1 DAVGCAESVRVISK
15 AQQIKAFLSD
25 DEDARSLQP
34 EVMVTQ
40 ELEKA
45 KASSDRAAQAILYLA
60 LCEIL
65 SFGTADKGA
74 PSRAMRDKALE
85 AGNEAADLFQG
96 LAETRMQAL
105 AKLEV
110 SLILS
115 KGASPKS
122 AFQAASEALE
132 LLDRLGDKQGM
143 GRALYAIAVSHVVA
157 KDYAAAMTKGL
168 EALELVRAAGDKRA
182 EVVLLQTLVSWGL
195 VQDKPHKALVMA
207 KEAMALQLELQAPP
221 LEEAKACLL
230 LVDALAG
237 VKKVRRGLKA
247 AEECL
252 DRLKKAGDRANVI
265 GLVVV
270 ARAQLKRD
278 HPELA
283 LTAMDEA
290 IDIAREMGDRRLE
303 LLLQYSH
310 AEVNVQLQSRADALE
325 AAEEAAAIAQELR
338 DAREEGDAEILLLS
352 VLVRGTLDRA
362 SLVKA
367 LAAAKKARGLYQRA
381 EYRMGE
387 ATALLHRASI
397 LGVDSASSSAQEML
411 QVATEAHDIFE
422 EEEFIAGQSAALQQV
437 AEAQLAKEGY
447 DEAAQAARDRRAM
460 WKGLGCRKEEGDAVL
475 QLARIYL
482 GSTDYDA
489 AEKSGLEAQKI
500 FQEVGDKAAES
511 VACVHLAQACLKKM
525 SSEAEGE
532 TKEALASA
540 SYRNSAEKAMRAAND
555 AITACRHL
563 NSKQLRAGAL
573 FWRAQVLGFRGRL
586 EEAFRVVMDAEK
598 CFESIAAGSAMVQCK
613 VLAADCLAGLKHY
626 DEAKEVVQQAL
637 KQAAGLHD
645 RQAET
650 QAKSCLERID
660 KAEKKSKEV
669 VAPPVQ
675 QAIAAETLGHK
686 PRRQAGPFALDFRVG
701 KVGTG
706 AADIEYE
713 QFMKAKEVQRAMFQA
728 ENKTIVHQCADTDII
743 EAAEGSVACIDG
755 NQAAAHVAYALSDCA
770 FIYPITPSSPMGEM
784 VDEWAAQGLI
794 NCYGQ
799 KLSVTEMQSE
809 AGAAGALHGSLK
821 AGALGTT
828 FTASQGLL
836 LMIPNMYKIAGE
848 LLPCVMHVAARALAG
863 QALSIF
869 GDHSDVMACRA
880 TGWAMLA
887 SESVEMA
894 QVNALVAHLVSME
907 RRVPVQHF
915 FDGFRTSH
923 EVNKVKLIDYQT
935 MKSFIDWDAIKEH
948 HDLAMNPR
956 HPHVQGTSQ
965 GPDIFFQCVEAG
977 NTFYDGLADL
987 FEEKGKLVQQKT
999 GLHFA
1004 LYGYEGHPEAKHV
1017 IVVMGSAAVTC
1028 GETAQYL
1035 SKVKGQRVG
1044 VLKVR
1049 LFRPWDSSRF
1059 LAALPK
1065 MTERI
1070 CVLDRTKE
1078 PGSQGEPLLLEVAS
1092 TLHASAHSEI
1102 VVVGGRY
1109 GLGSKEFTPNQVL
1122 SVFENLAQDTPKP
1135 RFTVGIQDDVTH
1147 LSLPVGPWLNV
1158 LPEGT
1163 TECMFYGLGSD
1174 GTVGANKSAVKMIA
1188 LGTQLHAQAYFEYDA
1203 KKSGGVTISHL
1214 RFGPQPIHAPY
1225 NVRAADYLAI
1235 HKSSYVQNYDMTR
1248 YLKENAVCVINCSWE
1263 AKDLE
1268 KQLPAKMRRDLAER
1282 KAKLFIIDATK
1293 IAVKAG
1299 LGKRINMIMQTVF
1312 FKLSA
1317 VMPYEEA
1324 VEMLKKSI
1332 KKMYGK
1338 KGDKVVKMNIDG
1350 VDASIEGIVE
1360 IEVPNS
1366 WASLA
1371 VEGEASGATAQK
1383 VSYGKGPRMFPE
1395 VQSAEQFA
1403 KQVQGPCNNLDGNA
1417 LPVSAFMPGGRVPL
1431 GTSQYEKR
1439 GIAIQVP
1446 QVDMDKC
1453 TQCNKCSLICPH
1465 AAVRPFLV
1473 TSQELLKA
1481 PPSFQDGSRGAIGG
1495 GVLDSYRYR
1504 IQVSPWDC
1512 TGCELCVRICPADA
1526 LALKP
1531 AQQMIQEEAENWDF
1545 AVALP
1550 ERGEEID
1557 KTTVKGSQFQKPFL
1571 EFSGACEGCGE
1582 TPHVKLMTQLFGER
1596 LVIANATGC
1605 SSIWGASNPSFPYTV
1620 NSKGEGPAWANSLFE
1635 DNAEF
1640 GFGMRKAFKQRR
1652 DYLALQVE
1660 DALQDSSVQMSE
1672 ELRQAL
1678 QQYLVMRK
1686 EQMHDL
1692 LLPKG
1697 RSIYHQIMEKLVPL
1711 LEKEK
1716 GNHTKIHNLFDLE
1729 DMFGRSS
1736 FWIVGG
1742 DGWAYDIGYGGLDH
1756 VIASEEHVN
1765 ILVLDTEM
1773 YSNTGG
1779 QASKATPKGAMAKF
1793 AESGKVTQKKELGQM
1808 AMTYKNVY
1816 VASICVHVNPQQAV
1830 RALIEADAYPGP
1842 SLILAYTP
1850 CISQG
1855 FPMAESIQHCQMA
1868 VDSGYWPLYRFNPE
1882 LAAQGNNAFQ
1892 LDSRKIKGDLFKFLA
1907 KENRFAAVMR
1917 RDPKHAEE
1925 LDKKLQEN
1933 LMQKNHLLQVL
1944 NKEDL
1949 EGQFS
1954 KLVEG
1959 LSDAKSSESAVT
1971 VLYGSETG
1979 NAEEQAK
1986 NLVQD
1991 LHARGLKAAASS
2003 LDDFEFEELPNQKIL
2018 ILVVSTCGLGEYPAN
2033 CKQTWLKLQS
2043 ELPMSWLSGVKFC
2056 VFGLGDS
2063 TYSQFC
2069 VAAAGFDTRLG
2080 ELGGQRMLQRG
2091 VGDDRDEDRYYTG
2104 WEAWLPE
2111 LWKTLGAPALPLSQ
2125 DVPVPSYRVD
2135 VSAGGKALPVA
2146 DDDIVPPGAS
2156 RLTLLTNSVLTG
2168 DAKYDR
2174 DIRHYEFKIEG
2185 TNVSYKT
2192 GESLAI
2198 WPRNPKDKVL
2208 EFCEMM
2214 GLDASQ
2220 HLRVLPLEGAR
2231 NWCPTELSVRQLFSH
2246 VLDIFGKPNRKFFET
2261 LSLFAKDESERSQ
2274 LRSIVENSKDGAALY
2289 RDLTHDFAHH
2299 ADVFKR
2305 FASARPPLEHLLQ
2318 MMPVLKPR
2326 SYSIASSP
2334 LMHPDKI
2341 QLCVVLVDWTVES
2354 TKELRLGECTGYMQT
2369 QPPGAQIMCAVR
2381 SSAIVLPQDAEKPVI
2396 MAGMGTGLAPWRAV
2410 TQERVMQ
2417 KRSGLKV
2424 GKCMLFFGARY
2435 KVEWLYRE
2443 EFETYEKEGVLQM
2456 HCAFSREQARKIYV
2470 QHRIV
2475 EAGQDVAE
2483 CMLNQGGHFY
2493 VCGSARQVPED
2504 IYTAMKEVM
2513 MTHERCGEEDAEA
2526 ILSNLKMEG
2535 RYTVEAWS

>member
-1 DAVGCAESVRVISK
+1 MAIRGQTSP
-15 AQQIKAFLSD
+15 FGPYGGLL
-25 DEDARSLQP
+25 RSYLYP
-34 EVMVTQ
+34 ETV
-40 ELEKA
+40 E
-45 KASSDRAAQAILYLA
+45 
-60 LCEIL
+60 
-65 SFGTADKGA
+65 
-74 PSRAMRDKALE
+74 
-85 AGNEAADLFQG
+85 
-96 LAETRMQAL
+96 ETPQ
-105 AKLEV
+105 
-110 SLILS
+110 
-115 KGASPKS
+115 
-122 AFQAASEALE
+122 
-132 LLDRLGDKQGM
+132 
-143 GRALYAIAVSHVVA
+143 
-157 KDYAAAMTKGL
+157 
-168 EALELVRAAGDKRA
+168 
-182 EVVLLQTLVSWGL
+182 
-195 VQDKPHKALVMA
+195 
-207 KEAMALQLELQAPP
+207 
-221 LEEAKACLL
+221 
-230 LVDALAG
+230 
-237 VKKVRRGLKA
+237 
-247 AEECL
+247 
-252 DRLKKAGDRANVI
+252 
-265 GLVVV
+265 
-270 ARAQLKRD
+270 
-278 HPELA
+278 
-283 LTAMDEA
+283 
-290 IDIAREMGDRRLE
+290 RLE
-303 LLLQYSH
+303 
-310 AEVNVQLQSRADALE
+310 QL
-325 AAEEAAAIAQELR
+325 
-338 DAREEGDAEILLLS
+338 
-352 VLVRGTLDRA
+352 
-362 SLVKA
+362 
-367 LAAAKKARGLYQRA
+367 
-381 EYRMGE
+381 
-387 ATALLHRASI
+387 
-397 LGVDSASSSAQEML
+397 
-411 QVATEAHDIFE
+411 
-422 EEEFIAGQSAALQQV
+422 
-437 AEAQLAKEGY
+437 
-447 DEAAQAARDRRAM
+447 
-460 WKGLGCRKEEGDAVL
+460 
-475 QLARIYL
+475 
-482 GSTDYDA
+482 
-489 AEKSGLEAQKI
+489 
-500 FQEVGDKAAES
+500 
-511 VACVHLAQACLKKM
+511 
-525 SSEAEGE
+525 
-532 TKEALASA
+532 
-540 SYRNSAEKAMRAAND
+540 
-555 AITACRHL
+555 
-563 NSKQLRAGAL
+563 GA
-573 FWRAQVLGFRGRL
+573 
-586 EEAFRVVMDAEK
+586 
-598 CFESIAAGSAMVQCK
+598 
-613 VLAADCLAGLKHY
+613 
-626 DEAKEVVQQAL
+626 
-637 KQAAGLHD
+637 
-645 RQAET
+645 
-650 QAKSCLERID
+650 
-660 KAEKKSKEV
+660 
-669 VAPPVQ
+669 
-675 QAIAAETLGHK
+675 
-686 PRRQAGPFALDFRVG
+686 
-701 KVGTG
+701 GTG
-706 AADIEYE
+706 AADVEYE
-713 QFMKAKEVQRAMFQA
+713 QFLKAKEVQRAMFQA

-743 EAAEGSVACIDG
+743 EAAQGSVACIDG

-809 AGAAGALHGSLK
+809 AGAAGALHGALK
-821 AGALGTT
+821 AGAFSTT
-828 FTASQGLL
+828 FTASNLEQDVMRDGIVDISLGKLL
-836 LMIPNMYKIAGE
+836 GFW
-848 LLPCVMHVAARALAG
+848 R
-863 QALSIF
+863 ALSIF
-869 GDHSDVMACRA
+869 GDHSDVMACRS

-923 EVNKVKLIDYQT
+923 EVNKVKLIDYDT
-935 MKSFIDWDAIKEH
+935 MKSFVNWDAVKEH

-977 NTFYDGLADL
+977 NSFYDGLADL
-987 FEEKGKLVQQKT
+987 FEMKGKMIQEKT

-1004 LYGYEGHPEAKHV
+1004 LYAYEGHPEAKHV

-1028 GETAQYL
+1028 GETASYL
-1035 SKVKGQRVG
+1035 AEKGQKVG

-1049 LFRPWDSSRF
+1049 LFRPWDNSRF

-1065 MTERI
+1065 TTERI

-1078 PGSQGEPLLLEVAS
+1078 HGSQGEPLLLEVAS
-1092 TLHASAHSEI
+1092 MLHSSAQADI
-1102 VVVGGRY
+1102 VVIGGRY
-1109 GLGSKEFTPNQVL
+1109 GLGSKEFTPNLVQ
-1122 SVFENLAQDTPKP
+1122 SIYENLAKENPKP
-1135 RFTVGIQDDVTH
+1135 RFTVGINDDVTF

-1158 LPEGT
+1158 LPTGT

-1188 LGTQLHAQAYFEYDA
+1188 LGTELHAQAYFEYDA

-1214 RFGPQPIHAPY
+1214 RFGPKPIHAPY
-1225 NVRAADYLAI
+1225 NVRAADYLAV
-1235 HKSSYVQNYDMTR
+1235 HKQSYVHSYDMTR
-1248 YLKENAVCVINCSWE
+1248 YLKQNAVFVINCSWDKSE
-1263 AKDLE
+1263 LE
-1268 KQLPAKMRRDLAER
+1268 EQLPAKMRKDLAE
-1282 KAKLFIIDATK
+1282 KQAKLFIIDATK

-1350 VDASIEGIVE
+1350 VDASIEGIVQVD
-1360 IEVPNS
+1360 IPAS
-1366 WASLA
+1366 WASLS
-1371 VEGEASGATAQK
+1371 VDSEAPATDDSKQK
-1383 VSYGKGPRMFPE
+1383 VAYGKGPRMFPE
-1395 VQSAEQFA
+1395 VQDAAQFA
-1403 KQVQGPCNNLDGNA
+1403 KQVQSPCNNLDGNA
-1417 LPVSAFMPGGRVPL
+1417 LPVSAFVPGGRVPL

-1439 GIAIQVP
+1439 GIAINVP
-1446 QVDMDKC
+1446 RVDMDKC

-1465 AAVRPFLV
+1465 AAVRPFLA
-1473 TSQELLKA
+1473 SGQELAKA
-1481 PPSFQDGSRGAIGG
+1481 PAAFKAGSRAAIGG
-1495 GVLDSYRYR
+1495 GVLDNYQYR

-1526 LALKP
+1526 LSLGP
-1531 AQQMIQEEAENWDF
+1531 AEKVIEEEEPNWNF
-1545 AVALP
+1545 AITLP
-1550 ERGEEID
+1550 DRGDEID
-1557 KTTVKGSQFQKPFL
+1557 KTTVKGSQFQKPYL
-1571 EFSGACEGCGE
+1571 EFSGACEGCG
-1582 TPHVKLMTQLFGER
+1582 
-1596 LVIANATGC
+1596 C
-1605 SSIWGASNPSFPYTV
+1605 SSIWGGSNPSFPYTV
-1620 NSKGEGPAWANSLFE
+1620 NTKGEGPAWANSLFE

-1652 DYLALQVE
+1652 DYLSMQVE
-1660 DALQDSSVQMSE
+1660 DALNDTSVKMSD
-1672 ELRQAL
+1672 ELRAAL
-1678 QQYLVMRK
+1678 QQFSVMRK

-1697 RSIYHQIMEKLVPL
+1697 RSIYHSIMEKLVPL

-1716 GNHTKIHNLFDLE
+1716 DVHTKIKQLYELE

-1793 AESGKVTQKKELGQM
+1793 AEGGKLTQKKDLGQM

-1830 RALIEADAYPGP
+1830 RAMIEADAYPGP
-1842 SLILAYTP
+1842 SIILAYSP

-1868 VDSGYWPLYRFNPE
+1868 VDSGYWPLYRYHPD
-1882 LAAQGNNAFQ
+1882 AAASGNNPFQ

-1907 KENRFAAVMR
+1907 KEGCHYENRFAAVMR

-1925 LDKKLQEN
+1925 LDNKLQEN
-1933 LMQKNHLLQVL
+1933 LVQKNHLLQVL

-1959 LSDAKSSESAVT
+1959 LSDAKSSDNSIT
-1971 VLYGSETG
+1971 VLYGSESG

-1986 NLVQD
+1986 NLMQD
-1991 LHARGLKAAASS
+1991 LIARGLKATVSS
-2003 LDDFEFEELPNQKIL
+2003 LDDFEFEELPNQKIM

-2043 ELPMSWLSGVKFC
+2043 QDLPMSWLSGVKFC

-2080 ELGGQRMLQRG
+2080 ELGGQRMLKRG

-2111 LWKTLGAPALPLSQ
+2111 LWKVLGAPALPLSQ
-2125 DVPVPSYRVD
+2125 DIPAPSYRVD
-2135 VSAGGKALPVA
+2135 ASAGTLEKPPVK
-2146 DDDIVPPGAS
+2146 DDDIIPPGAN
-2156 RLTLLTNSVLTG
+2156 RLTLLTNDVLTG

-2198 WPRNPKDKVL
+2198 WPRNPVDKVL
-2208 EFCEMM
+2208 EFCQMM
-2214 GLDASQ
+2214 GFDPAQ
-2220 HLRVLPLEGAR
+2220 NLRVLPLEGAR

-2246 VLDIFGKPNRKFFET
+2246 
-2261 LSLFAKDESERSQ
+2261 DEGEKKQ
-2274 LRSIVENSKDGAALY
+2274 LQSIVENSAEGAALY
-2289 RDLTHDFAHH
+2289 RDMTHDFAHH
-2299 ADVFKR
+2299 ADVLKKFS
-2305 FASARPPLEHLLQ
+2305 SARPPIEHLLQ

-2341 QLCVVLVDWTVES
+2341 QLCVVLVDWTVE
-2354 TKELRLGECTGYMQT
+2354 TTNELRLGECTGYMRQ
-2369 QPPGAQIMCAVR
+2369 QKPGAQIMCAVR
-2381 SSAIVLPQDAEKPVI
+2381 SSAIEPEKPVI

-2417 KRSGLKV
+2417 ARQGATV

-2435 KVEWLYRE
+2435 KQEWLYRE
-2443 EFETYEKEGVLQM
+2443 EFEQYEKEGVLQM
-2456 HCAFSREQARKIYV
+2456 HTAFSREQARKIYV

-2475 EAGQDVAE
+2475 EAGPDVAE
-2483 CMLNQGGHFY
+2483 KMLNQGGHFY

-2513 MTHERCGEEDAEA
+2513 MASQRCGEEDAEA

>member
-1 DAVGCAESVRVISK
+1 
-15 AQQIKAFLSD
+15 
-25 DEDARSLQP
+25 
-34 EVMVTQ
+34 M
-40 ELEKA
+40 
-45 KASSDRAAQAILYLA
+45 A
-60 LCEIL
+60 LRGQTAPFGPYGGLLL
-65 SFGTADKGA
+65 SFWRRERT
-74 PSRAMRDKALE
+74 E
-85 AGNEAADLFQG
+85 
-96 LAETRMQAL
+96 ETPER
-105 AKLEV
+105 
-110 SLILS
+110 
-115 KGASPKS
+115 
-122 AFQAASEALE
+122 
-132 LLDRLGDKQGM
+132 
-143 GRALYAIAVSHVVA
+143 
-157 KDYAAAMTKGL
+157 L
-168 EALELVRAAGDKRA
+168 EALG
-182 EVVLLQTLVSWGL
+182 
-195 VQDKPHKALVMA
+195 
-207 KEAMALQLELQAPP
+207 
-221 LEEAKACLL
+221 
-230 LVDALAG
+230 
-237 VKKVRRGLKA
+237 
-247 AEECL
+247 
-252 DRLKKAGDRANVI
+252 
-265 GLVVV
+265 
-270 ARAQLKRD
+270 
-278 HPELA
+278 
-283 LTAMDEA
+283 
-290 IDIAREMGDRRLE
+290 
-303 LLLQYSH
+303 
-310 AEVNVQLQSRADALE
+310 
-325 AAEEAAAIAQELR
+325 
-338 DAREEGDAEILLLS
+338 
-352 VLVRGTLDRA
+352 
-362 SLVKA
+362 
-367 LAAAKKARGLYQRA
+367 
-381 EYRMGE
+381 
-387 ATALLHRASI
+387 
-397 LGVDSASSSAQEML
+397 
-411 QVATEAHDIFE
+411 
-422 EEEFIAGQSAALQQV
+422 
-437 AEAQLAKEGY
+437 
-447 DEAAQAARDRRAM
+447 
-460 WKGLGCRKEEGDAVL
+460 
-475 QLARIYL
+475 
-482 GSTDYDA
+482 
-489 AEKSGLEAQKI
+489 
-500 FQEVGDKAAES
+500 
-511 VACVHLAQACLKKM
+511 
-525 SSEAEGE
+525 
-532 TKEALASA
+532 
-540 SYRNSAEKAMRAAND
+540 
-555 AITACRHL
+555 
-563 NSKQLRAGAL
+563 
-573 FWRAQVLGFRGRL
+573 
-586 EEAFRVVMDAEK
+586 
-598 CFESIAAGSAMVQCK
+598 AGS
-613 VLAADCLAGLKHY
+613 
-626 DEAKEVVQQAL
+626 
-637 KQAAGLHD
+637 
-645 RQAET
+645 
-650 QAKSCLERID
+650 
-660 KAEKKSKEV
+660 
-669 VAPPVQ
+669 
-675 QAIAAETLGHK
+675 
-686 PRRQAGPFALDFRVG
+686 
-701 KVGTG
+701 G
-706 AADIEYE
+706 AADVEYE
-713 QFMKAKEVQRAMFQA
+713 QFVKAKEIQRAMFQA

-743 EAAEGSVACIDG
+743 EAAQGSVACIDG

-894 QVNALVAHLVSME
+894 QVNALVSHLVTME

-923 EVNKVKLIDYQT
+923 EVNKVKLIDYNT
-935 MKSFIDWDAIKEH
+935 MKSFINWDAIKEH

-977 NTFYDGLADL
+977 NSFYDGLADL
-987 FEEKGKLVQQKT
+987 FEEKGKLIQQKT

-1004 LYGYEGHPEAKHV
+1004 LYGYEGHPEAERV
-1017 IVVMGSAAVTC
+1017 VVVMGSAAVTC
-1028 GETAQYL
+1028 GETADYL
-1035 SKVKGQRVG
+1035 SKKGEKVG

-1049 LFRPWDSSRF
+1049 LFRPWDCSRF
-1059 LAALPK
+1059 LAALPTTTK
-1065 MTERI
+1065 RI

-1078 PGSQGEPLLLEVAS
+1078 PGSQGEPLLLEVAA
-1092 TLHASAHSEI
+1092 TLHASAHSE
-1102 VVVGGRY
+1102 VVVIGGRY
-1109 GLGSKEFTPNQVL
+1109 GLGSKEFTPNMVL
-1122 SVFENLAQDTPKP
+1122 SVFENLGAETPKP
-1135 RFTVGIQDDVTH
+1135 RFTVGINDDVTH

-1188 LGTQLHAQAYFEYDA
+1188 LGTELHAQAYFEYDA

-1214 RFGPQPIHAPY
+1214 RFGPKPIHAPY

-1235 HKSSYVQNYDMTR
+1235 HKQSYVQQYDMTR
-1248 YLKENAVCVINCSWE
+1248 YLKQNAVCVINCSWG
-1263 AKDLE
+1263 KDELE
-1268 KQLPAKMRRDLAER
+1268 KQLPAKMRKDLAT
-1282 KAKLFIIDATK
+1282 KGAKLFIIDATK

-1338 KGDKVVKMNIDG
+1338 KGDAVVKMNIDG
-1350 VDASIEGIVE
+1350 VDASIEGIIPCE
-1360 IEVPNS
+1360 IPAS
-1366 WASLA
+1366 WAQVE
-1371 VEGEASGATAQK
+1371 VEGDTGAAQRK
-1383 VSYGKGPRMFPE
+1383 MGPYAKGPRMFPE
-1395 VQSAEQFA
+1395 LQDAEQFA
-1403 KQVQGPCNNLDGNA
+1403 KQVQAPCNSLDGSA
-1417 LPVSAFMPGGRVPL
+1417 LPVSAFVPGGRVPL

-1439 GIAIQVP
+1439 GIAIKVP

-1465 AAVRPFLV
+1465 AAVRPFLM
-1473 TSQELLKA
+1473 TSQELQTA
-1481 PPSFQDGSRGAIGG
+1481 PATFKSGSRAAIGG
-1495 GVLDSYRYR
+1495 GVLDSLQYR

-1526 LALKP
+1526 LTLAP
-1531 AQQMIQEEAENWDF
+1531 AEKVIQEEEENWDF
-1545 AVALP
+1545 AVKLP
-1550 ERGEEID
+1550 DRGEEID

-1605 SSIWGASNPSFPYTV
+1605 SSIWGGSNPSFPYTV

-1660 DALQDSSVQMSE
+1660 EALNDQAVKMSE
-1672 ELRQAL
+1672 QLRSTL

-1692 LLPKG
+1692 LLPRG
-1697 RSIYHQIMEKLVPL
+1697 RSIYHQIMEKLTPM

-1716 GNHTKIHNLFDLE
+1716 DTHPKIKALYDLE

-1736 FWIVGG
+1736 FWMVGG

-1765 ILVLDTEM
+1765 IFVLDTEM

-1793 AESGKVTQKKELGQM
+1793 AESGKMTQKKDLGQL

-1842 SLILAYTP
+1842 SLVLAYAP

-1868 VDSGYWPLYRFNPE
+1868 VDSGYWPLYRYNPE
-1882 LAAQGNNAFQ
+1882 LATQGNNPFQ

-1925 LDKKLQEN
+1925 LDKRLQDN
-1933 LMQKNHLLQVL
+1933 VVQKNHLLQVL

-1949 EGQFS
+1949 EGQFH

-1959 LSDAKSSESAVT
+1959 LSDAKSSGDSIT
-1971 VLYGSETG
+1971 VLFGSETG

-1991 LHARGLKAAASS
+1991 LAARGLKATASS
-2003 LDDFEFEELPNQKIL
+2003 LDDFEFEELPNQKML

-2033 CKQTWLKLQS
+2033 SKQTWLKLQS
-2043 ELPMSWLSGVKFC
+2043 PELPMTWLNGVKFC

-2069 VAAAGFDTRLG
+2069 VAAVGFDTRLG
-2080 ELGGQRMLQRG
+2080 ELGAQRILKRG

-2104 WEAWLPE
+2104 WEAWQPE
-2111 LWKTLGAPALPLSQ
+2111 LWKVLGAPPLPLSSE
-2125 DVPVPSYRVD
+2125 PPAPCYRVD
-2135 VSAGGKALPVA
+2135 VSPGALEKPPVK
-2146 DDDIVPPGAS
+2146 DDDIVPPGATK
-2156 RLTLLTNSVLTG
+2156 LELLTNRVLTG

-2185 TNVSYKT
+2185 TSVSYKT

-2198 WPRNPKDKVL
+2198 WPRNPVPKVL
-2208 EFCEMM
+2208 EFCQMM
-2214 GLDASQ
+2214 GFDAGQ
-2220 HLRVLPLEGAR
+2220 HLRVLPMEGAR
-2231 NWCPTELSVRQLFSH
+2231 NWCPQELSVRQLFSH
-2246 VLDIFGKPNRKFFET
+2246 VLDVFGKPNRKFFET
-2261 LSLFAKDESERSQ
+2261 LCYFAKDEGEKKQ
-2274 LRSIVENSKDGAALY
+2274 LQSIVENSKDGAALY

-2299 ADVFKR
+2299 SDVFKK
-2305 FASARPPLEHLLQ
+2305 FASVRPPIEQLLQ
-2318 MMPVLKPR
+2318 MIPVLKPR
-2326 SYSIASSP
+2326 AYSIASSP
-2334 LMHPDKI
+2334 MMHPDKI

-2354 TKELRLGECTGYMQT
+2354 TKELRLGEATGYMIEQK
-2369 QPPGAQIMCAVR
+2369 PGTQIMCAVR
-2381 SSAIVLPQDAEKPVI
+2381 SSAIVLPEEPTRPI
-2396 MAGMGTGLAPWRAV
+2396 LMAGMGTGLAPWRAV
-2410 TQERVMQ
+2410 TQERIMQ
-2417 KRSGLKV
+2417 HRQGLKV
-2424 GKCMLFFGARY
+2424 GPCMLFFGARY
-2435 KVEWLYRE
+2435 AVEYLYRE
-2443 EFETYEKEGVLQM
+2443 EFESYVKEGVLSM
-2456 HCAFSREQARKIYV
+2456 HTAFSREQARKIYV
-2470 QHRIV
+2470 QHRIL
-2475 EAGQDVAE
+2475 EAGERVAQF
-2483 CMLNQGGHFY
+2483 MLHENGHFY

-2504 IYTAMKEVM
+2504 IYTAMKEVIM
-2513 MTHERCGEEDAEA
+2513 VAEQCAEEEAEA

>member
-1 DAVGCAESVRVISK
+1 MRG
-15 AQQIKAFLSD
+15 
-25 DEDARSLQP
+25 
-34 EVMVTQ
+34 Q
-40 ELEKA
+40 ERQE
-45 KASSDRAAQAILYLA
+45 
-60 LCEIL
+60 
-65 SFGTADKGA
+65 
-74 PSRAMRDKALE
+74 
-85 AGNEAADLFQG
+85 
-96 LAETRMQAL
+96 ETPQ
-105 AKLEV
+105 
-110 SLILS
+110 
-115 KGASPKS
+115 
-122 AFQAASEALE
+122 
-132 LLDRLGDKQGM
+132 
-143 GRALYAIAVSHVVA
+143 
-157 KDYAAAMTKGL
+157 
-168 EALELVRAAGDKRA
+168 
-182 EVVLLQTLVSWGL
+182 
-195 VQDKPHKALVMA
+195 
-207 KEAMALQLELQAPP
+207 
-221 LEEAKACLL
+221 
-230 LVDALAG
+230 
-237 VKKVRRGLKA
+237 
-247 AEECL
+247 
-252 DRLKKAGDRANVI
+252 
-265 GLVVV
+265 
-270 ARAQLKRD
+270 
-278 HPELA
+278 
-283 LTAMDEA
+283 
-290 IDIAREMGDRRLE
+290 RLE
-303 LLLQYSH
+303 P
-310 AEVNVQLQSRADALE
+310 
-325 AAEEAAAIAQELR
+325 
-338 DAREEGDAEILLLS
+338 
-352 VLVRGTLDRA
+352 
-362 SLVKA
+362 
-367 LAAAKKARGLYQRA
+367 
-381 EYRMGE
+381 
-387 ATALLHRASI
+387 
-397 LGVDSASSSAQEML
+397 LG
-411 QVATEAHDIFE
+411 
-422 EEEFIAGQSAALQQV
+422 
-437 AEAQLAKEGY
+437 
-447 DEAAQAARDRRAM
+447 
-460 WKGLGCRKEEGDAVL
+460 
-475 QLARIYL
+475 
-482 GSTDYDA
+482 
-489 AEKSGLEAQKI
+489 
-500 FQEVGDKAAES
+500 
-511 VACVHLAQACLKKM
+511 
-525 SSEAEGE
+525 
-532 TKEALASA
+532 
-540 SYRNSAEKAMRAAND
+540 
-555 AITACRHL
+555 
-563 NSKQLRAGAL
+563 
-573 FWRAQVLGFRGRL
+573 
-586 EEAFRVVMDAEK
+586 
-598 CFESIAAGSAMVQCK
+598 AGS
-613 VLAADCLAGLKHY
+613 
-626 DEAKEVVQQAL
+626 
-637 KQAAGLHD
+637 
-645 RQAET
+645 
-650 QAKSCLERID
+650 
-660 KAEKKSKEV
+660 
-669 VAPPVQ
+669 
-675 QAIAAETLGHK
+675 
-686 PRRQAGPFALDFRVG
+686 
-701 KVGTG
+701 G

-713 QFMKAKEVQRAMFQA
+713 QFMKAKEVQRKMFQA

-821 AGALGTT
+821 AGAFSTT

-869 GDHSDVMACRA
+869 GDHSDVMACRS

-894 QVNALVAHLVSME
+894 QVNAIVAHLVSME

-923 EVNKVKLIDYQT
+923 EVNKVKLIDYNT
-935 MKSFIDWDAIKEH
+935 MKSFINWEAVKEH

-987 FEEKGKLVQQKT
+987 FEEKGKLVQEKT

-1028 GETAQYL
+1028 GETASFL
-1035 SKVKGQRVG
+1035 AKHKGQRVG

-1059 LAALPK
+1059 LAALPTT
-1065 MTERI
+1065 TERI

-1078 PGSQGEPLLLEVAS
+1078 QGSQGEPLLLEVAS
-1092 TLHASAHSEI
+1092 MLHSSAHSEI
-1102 VVVGGRY
+1102 VVIGGRY
-1109 GLGSKEFTPNQVL
+1109 GLGSKEFTPNMVL
-1122 SVFENLAQDTPKP
+1122 SIYENLAQESPKP
-1135 RFTVGIQDDVTH
+1135 RFTVGIEDDVTH

-1188 LGTQLHAQAYFEYDA
+1188 MGTELHAQAYFEYDA

-1214 RFGPQPIHAPY
+1214 RFGPKPIHAPY
-1225 NVRAADYLAI
+1225 NVRAADYMAI
-1235 HKSSYVQNYDMTR
+1235 HKPSYVHNYDMTR
-1248 YLKENAVCVINCSWE
+1248 YLKQNAVCVINCSWDVS
-1263 AKDLE
+1263 DLE
-1268 KQLPAKMRRDLAER
+1268 KQLPAKMRRDLAEK
-1282 KAKLFIIDATK
+1282 KAKLYIIDATK

-1360 IEVPNS
+1360 CEVPAA

-1371 VEGEASGATAQK
+1371 IDKEASDSKGNK
-1383 VSYGKGPRMFPE
+1383 VAYGKGPRMFPE
-1395 VQSAEQFA
+1395 VQNASQFA
-1403 KQVQGPCNNLDGNA
+1403 NQVQAPCNNLDGNS
-1417 LPVSAFMPGGRVPL
+1417 LPVSAFVPGGRVPC

-1446 QVDMDKC
+1446 KVDMDKC

-1465 AAVRPFLV
+1465 AAVRPFLM
-1473 TSQELLKA
+1473 TTQELGKA
-1481 PPSFQDGSRGAIGG
+1481 PATFKEGSRAAIGG
-1495 GVLDSYRYR
+1495 GVLDNYQYR

-1526 LALKP
+1526 LTLGP
-1531 AQQMIQEEAENWDF
+1531 AEKVIEEEEANWNF
-1545 AVALP
+1545 AVSLP
-1550 ERGEEID
+1550 DRGDEID
-1557 KTTVKGSQFQKPFL
+1557 KTTVKGSQFQKPYL

-1582 TPHVKLMTQLFGER
+1582 TPHVKLMTQLFGDR

-1605 SSIWGASNPSFPYTV
+1605 SSIWGGSNPSFPYTT

-1652 DYLALQVE
+1652 DYLAMQVE
-1660 DALQDSSVQMSE
+1660 DTLADQSVKMSD

-1678 QQYLVMRK
+1678 QQYLVMRQ

-1716 GNHTKIHNLFDLE
+1716 GEHPKIHNLYDLE

-1793 AESGKVTQKKELGQM
+1793 AESGKLTQKKDLGQM

-1842 SLILAYTP
+1842 SIILSYTP

-1868 VDSGYWPLYRFNPE
+1868 VDSGYWPLYRYNPE
-1882 LAAQGNNAFQ
+1882 LAAHGNNPFQ
-1892 LDSRKIKGDLFKFLA
+1892 LDSRKIKGDLHKFLA

-1925 LDKKLQEN
+1925 LDNKLQEN
-1933 LMQKNHLLQVL
+1933 LVQKNHLLQVL

-1959 LSDAKSSESAVT
+1959 LSDAKSSGDSIT

-1986 NLVQD
+1986 NLMQD
-1991 LHARGLKAAASS
+1991 LIARGLKATVSS
-2003 LDDFEFEELPNQKIL
+2003 LDDFEFDELPNQKIL

-2043 ELPMSWLSGVKFC
+2043 ADLPMSWLAGVKFC

-2080 ELGGQRMLQRG
+2080 ELGGQRMLKRG

-2111 LWKTLGAPALPLSQ
+2111 LWKVLGAPALPLSQ
-2125 DVPVPSYRVD
+2125 DIPAPSYRVD
-2135 VSAGGKALPVA
+2135 VSPGTLEKPPVS
-2146 DDDIVPPGAS
+2146 DDDIIPPGAN
-2156 RLTLLTNSVLTG
+2156 RLTLLTNDILTG

-2185 TNVSYKT
+2185 TNVAYKT

-2198 WPRNPKDKVL
+2198 WPRNPQDKVL
-2208 EFCEMM
+2208 EFCQMM
-2214 GLDASQ
+2214 GFDAAQ
-2220 HLRVLPLEGAR
+2220 HLRILPLEGAR

-2246 VLDIFGKPNRKFFET
+2246 VLDIFGKPNRKFFQT
-2261 LSLFAKDESERSQ
+2261 LALFAKDEAEKKQ
-2274 LRSIVENSKDGAALY
+2274 LQSIVENSKEGAALY

-2299 ADVFKR
+2299 ADVLKK
-2305 FASARPPLEHLLQ
+2305 FASARPPIEHLLQ

-2354 TKELRLGECTGYMQT
+2354 TKELRLGECTGYMQM
-2369 QPPGAQIMCAVR
+2369 QKPGAQIMCAVR
-2381 SSAIVLPQDAEKPVI
+2381 SSAIVLPKEPEKPVI

-2417 KRSGLKV
+2417 ARQGIKV

-2435 KVEWLYRE
+2435 KQEWLYRD
-2443 EFETYEKEGVLQM
+2443 EFEGYEKEGVLQM
-2456 HCAFSREQARKIYV
+2456 HTAFSREQARKIYV

-2475 EAGQDVAE
+2475 EAGADVAE
-2483 CMLNQGGHFY
+2483 KMLNQGGHFY

-2513 MTHERCGEEDAEA
+2513 MAHERCPEEDAEA

>member
-1 DAVGCAESVRVISK
+1 MALRGQVTPFGPYGGLTWD
-15 AQQIKAFLSD
+15 FLRRD
-25 DEDARSLQP
+25 RQEETP
-34 EVMVTQ
+34 E
-40 ELEKA
+40 
-45 KASSDRAAQAILYLA
+45 R
-60 LCEIL
+60 
-65 SFGTADKGA
+65 
-74 PSRAMRDKALE
+74 
-85 AGNEAADLFQG
+85 
-96 LAETRMQAL
+96 
-105 AKLEV
+105 
-110 SLILS
+110 
-115 KGASPKS
+115 
-122 AFQAASEALE
+122 
-132 LLDRLGDKQGM
+132 
-143 GRALYAIAVSHVVA
+143 
-157 KDYAAAMTKGL
+157 L
-168 EALELVRAAGDKRA
+168 EALGAA
-182 EVVLLQTLVSWGL
+182 S
-195 VQDKPHKALVMA
+195 
-207 KEAMALQLELQAPP
+207 
-221 LEEAKACLL
+221 
-230 LVDALAG
+230 
-237 VKKVRRGLKA
+237 
-247 AEECL
+247 
-252 DRLKKAGDRANVI
+252 
-265 GLVVV
+265 
-270 ARAQLKRD
+270 
-278 HPELA
+278 
-283 LTAMDEA
+283 
-290 IDIAREMGDRRLE
+290 
-303 LLLQYSH
+303 
-310 AEVNVQLQSRADALE
+310 
-325 AAEEAAAIAQELR
+325 
-338 DAREEGDAEILLLS
+338 
-352 VLVRGTLDRA
+352 
-362 SLVKA
+362 
-367 LAAAKKARGLYQRA
+367 
-381 EYRMGE
+381 
-387 ATALLHRASI
+387 
-397 LGVDSASSSAQEML
+397 
-411 QVATEAHDIFE
+411 
-422 EEEFIAGQSAALQQV
+422 
-437 AEAQLAKEGY
+437 
-447 DEAAQAARDRRAM
+447 
-460 WKGLGCRKEEGDAVL
+460 
-475 QLARIYL
+475 
-482 GSTDYDA
+482 
-489 AEKSGLEAQKI
+489 
-500 FQEVGDKAAES
+500 
-511 VACVHLAQACLKKM
+511 
-525 SSEAEGE
+525 
-532 TKEALASA
+532 
-540 SYRNSAEKAMRAAND
+540 
-555 AITACRHL
+555 
-563 NSKQLRAGAL
+563 
-573 FWRAQVLGFRGRL
+573 
-586 EEAFRVVMDAEK
+586 
-598 CFESIAAGSAMVQCK
+598 
-613 VLAADCLAGLKHY
+613 
-626 DEAKEVVQQAL
+626 
-637 KQAAGLHD
+637 
-645 RQAET
+645 
-650 QAKSCLERID
+650 
-660 KAEKKSKEV
+660 
-669 VAPPVQ
+669 
-675 QAIAAETLGHK
+675 
-686 PRRQAGPFALDFRVG
+686 
-701 KVGTG
+701 G
-706 AADIEYE
+706 AADVEYE
-713 QFMKAKEVQRAMFQA
+713 QFMKTKEVQRAMFQQ

-743 EAAEGSVACIDG
+743 EAAVGSVACIDG

-821 AGALGTT
+821 AGALSTT

-894 QVNALVAHLVSME
+894 QVNGLVAHLVSME

-935 MKSFIDWDAIKEH
+935 MKSFINWDAIKEH
-948 HDLAMNPR
+948 HDLALNPR

-977 NTFYDGLADL
+977 NRFYDGLADL
-987 FEEKGKLVQQKT
+987 FEQKGKMVQEKT

-1028 GETAQYL
+1028 GETASYL
-1035 SKVKGQRVG
+1035 AKTKDQRVG

-1049 LFRPWDSSRF
+1049 LFRPWDNARF
-1059 LAALPK
+1059 LAALPTT
-1065 MTERI
+1065 TERI

-1078 PGSQGEPLLLEVAS
+1078 PGSQGEPLLLEVRT
-1092 TLHASAHSEI
+1092 TLHSSAHPEI

-1109 GLGSKEFTPNQVL
+1109 GLGSKEFTPNCVL
-1122 SVFENLAQDTPKP
+1122 SIFENLAKDTPKP
-1135 RFTVGIQDDVTH
+1135 RFTVGINDDVTN

-1188 LGTQLHAQAYFEYDA
+1188 LGTELHAQAYFEYDA

-1214 RFGPQPIHAPY
+1214 RFGPKPIHAPY
-1225 NVRAADYLAI
+1225 NVRAADYMAI
-1235 HKSSYVQNYDMTR
+1235 HKQSYVQQYDMTR
-1248 YLKENAVCVINCSWE
+1248 YLKPNAVCVINCSWDESELE
-1263 AKDLE
+1263 A
-1268 KQLPAKMRRDLAER
+1268 QLPAKMRKDLAA
-1282 KAKLFIIDATK
+1282 KQAKLFIIDATK

-1338 KGDKVVKMNIDG
+1338 KGDKVVNMNIAG
-1350 VDASIEGIVE
+1350 VDAAIDGIIAVK
-1360 IEVPNS
+1360 IPAS
-1366 WASLA
+1366 WGDLSTDEEAASR
-1371 VEGEASGATAQK
+1371 ASRQVAYA
-1383 VSYGKGPRMFPE
+1383 KGPRMFPE
-1395 VQSAEQFA
+1395 VQDADQFA
-1403 KQVQGPCNNLDGNA
+1403 KQVQTPCNNLDGNS
-1417 LPVSAFMPGGRVPL
+1417 LPVSAFVPGGRVPC

-1439 GIAIQVP
+1439 GIAINVP
-1446 QVDMDKC
+1446 VVDMDQC

-1465 AAVRPFLV
+1465 AAVRPFLM
-1473 TSQELLKA
+1473 TNQDLGKA
-1481 PPSFQDGSRGAIGG
+1481 PASFKEGSRAAIGG
-1495 GVLDSYRYR
+1495 GVLDNYQYR

-1531 AQQMIQEEAENWDF
+1531 AADVIQQEEPNWNF
-1545 AVALP
+1545 AITLP
-1550 ERGEEID
+1550 DHGEEID
-1557 KTTVKGSQFQKPFL
+1557 KTTVKGSQFQKPYL

-1582 TPHVKLMTQLFGER
+1582 TPHVKLMTQLFGDR

-1605 SSIWGASNPSFPYTV
+1605 SSIWGGSNPSFPYTV
-1620 NSKGEGPAWANSLFE
+1620 NTKGEGPAWANSLFE

-1660 DALQDSSVQMSE
+1660 AALTDESVPMSE

-1678 QQYLVMRK
+1678 KQYLVMRQ

-1692 LLPKG
+1692 LLPRG
-1697 RSIYHQIMEKLVPL
+1697 RSIYHQIMEKLEPL

-1716 GNHTKIHNLFDLE
+1716 DVHPKIKALHDLE

-1793 AESGKVTQKKELGQM
+1793 AESGKLTQKKDMGQL

-1830 RALIEADAYPGP
+1830 RAMIEADAYAGP
-1842 SLILAYTP
+1842 SIILAYSP

-1868 VDSGYWPLYRFNPE
+1868 VDSGYWPLYRYHPE
-1882 LAAQGNNAFQ
+1882 LAKNGNNPFQ
-1892 LDSRKIKGDLFKFLA
+1892 LDSRKIKGDLFKFLS

-1917 RDPKHAEE
+1917 RDPKHAQE
-1925 LDKKLQEN
+1925 LDDKLQEN
-1933 LMQKNHLLQVL
+1933 VVQKNHLLQVL

-1959 LSDAKSSESAVT
+1959 LSDAKSSGDSIT

-1979 NAEEQAK
+1979 NSEEQAK
-1986 NLVQD
+1986 NLKQD
-1991 LHARGLKAAASS
+1991 LNARGLKATVSS
-2003 LDDFEFEELPNQKIL
+2003 LDDFEFEELPNQKIV

-2033 CKQTWLKLQS
+2033 CKQTWMKLQS
-2043 ELPMSWLSGVKFC
+2043 PDLPMTWLAGVKFC

-2069 VAAAGFDTRLG
+2069 VAAVGFDTRLA
-2080 ELGGQRMLQRG
+2080 ELGAQRMLKRG

-2111 LWKTLGAPALPLSQ
+2111 LWKVLGAPALPLSS
-2125 DVPVPSYRVD
+2125 DPPAPCYRVD
-2135 VSAGGKALPVA
+2135 VSPGTVDKPPVK
-2146 DDDIVPPGAS
+2146 DDDIVPPGATK
-2156 RLTLLTNSVLTG
+2156 LELLCNKVLTG

-2185 TNVSYKT
+2185 TSVSYKT

-2198 WPRNPKDKVL
+2198 WPRNPVPAAE
-2208 EFCEMM
+2208 EFCRMM
-2214 GLDASQ
+2214 GFDAGQ
-2220 HLRVLPLEGAR
+2220 QLRILPLEGAR
-2231 NWCPTELSVRQLFSH
+2231 NWCPTELSVRQLFTH

-2261 LSLFAKDESERSQ
+2261 LSFFTKDEAEKKQ
-2274 LRSIVENSKDGAALY
+2274 LQSIVENTAEGSALY
-2289 RDLTHDFAHH
+2289 RDLVHDFAHH
-2299 ADVFKR
+2299 ADVFKK
-2305 FASARPPLEHLLQ
+2305 FSSARPPIEQLLQ
-2318 MMPVLKPR
+2318 MIPVLKPR

-2334 LMHPDKI
+2334 LMHPDRI
-2341 QLCVVLVDWTVES
+2341 QLCVVLVDWTVDS
-2354 TKELRLGECTGYMQT
+2354 SKELRLGECTGYMQK
-2369 QPPGAQIMCAVR
+2369 QKPGAQIMCAVR
-2381 SSAIVLPQDAEKPVI
+2381 QSAIVLPEDTTKPVL

-2417 KRSGLKV
+2417 SRQGSKV
-2424 GKCMLFFGARY
+2424 GKCLLFFGARY
-2435 KVEWLYRE
+2435 AVEYLYRE
-2443 EFETYEKEGVLQM
+2443 EFESYEKEGVLAM
-2456 HCAFSREQARKIYV
+2456 HTAFSREQARKIYV

-2475 EAGQDVAE
+2475 EAGQEVAE
-2483 CMLNQGGHFY
+2483 LMLKQGGHFY

-2504 IYTAMKEVM
+2504 IYTAMKEVVM
-2513 MTHERCGEEDAEA
+2513 ANERCAEEEAEA
-2526 ILSNLKMEG
+2526 TLSNLKMEG